1 MDAIRLQRIARWF
14 RMRHIRIIPGV
25 ITKYIHFRYNCDIQ
39 PMTEIGRGTT
49 LGHGGI
55 GVVINSKAK
64 IGRNCILAQNV
75 TLAGKDGG
83 VPVLND
89 WCYIGANSVI
99 MGGVTLCKNVFVG
112 ALYLVNKDVTEN
124 AIVAGI
130 PAKILRMRSQEEIN
144 DWHAW
149 VLSHGGIYIDAYNL

>member
-1 MDAIRLQRIARWF
+1 MRLQRIARWF

-39 PMTEIGRGTT
+39 PTTEIGRGTT
-49 LGHGGI
+49 LGHSGI

-75 TLAGKDGG
+75 TLAGKDGR

-89 WCYIGANSVI
+89 WCYSGANSVI
-99 MGGVTLCKNVFVG
+99 NRGGN
-112 ALYLVNKDVTEN
+112 
-124 AIVAGI
+124 I
-130 PAKILRMRSQEEIN
+130 R
-144 DWHAW
+144 
-149 VLSHGGIYIDAYNL
+149 